1 MKPTR
6 ALLVRLFAIAAA
18 PQAASFL
25 LLGLPALASARESL
39 ASALGVSPSGLW
51 LPLLLGSLAAAAV
64 ALALAVLALA
74 RPLEELKR
82 QIDAGSAAPRSR
94 RCRIAE
100 LSTLERHLDANVVRA
115 QEAQRQLEETEQEL
129 ASTAN
134 SLAEARADNARY
146 AAEIAA
152 LQAARKEL
160 LLENERLSA
169 SGQALRE
176 ALDAERQSKVGA
188 EVEKR
193 AEEIYAQLERAV
205 SASALRSIWLP
216 ALARELE
223 SPARIIQRSAASLS
237 QNWRQSS
244 LEQLEREVAAIA
256 SQTRIQLEL
265 IDAVLGEQDVTP
277 LAKIAPPRE
286 AVGEMSAAPASESL
300 REETLEAID
309 APPSASD
316 DEGAPTLIE
325 VVEAAAAACGLPNS
339 AVSFEAEISDPLRAR
354 AASDEALGELIAAL
368 VELASSQLEDGT
380 VVVAV
385 HTEGAGLLFEIV
397 AEGDFS
403 VPAEPPDLVR
413 SQRLALELETDLD
426 VESSE
431 GELRLAF
438 RHEPAPTHR

>member
-286 AVGEMSAAPASESL
+286 AVGEMSAAPASEL
-300 REETLEAID
+300 VAEEMPEILAEES
-309 APPSASD
+309 PRQ
-316 DEGAPTLIE
+316 GAPTLIE
-325 VVEAAAAACGLPNS
+325 VVEAAAAACGLPNG
-339 AVSFEAEISDPLRAR
+339 AVGFEAEMSEPLRSR

-368 VELASSQLEDGT
+368 VELAASQLEDGT

-385 HTEGAGLLFEIV
+385 HTEDSALLFEVV